1 LGSGKE
7 SAGLSTAVLTIR
19 GPWLVGTLIT
29 DVASVGGRE
38 DRKSVH
44 SFLIEPFVNYNFS
57 HGWYLNSSPIM
68 TADWHAASDNR
79 WTVPIGGGGGKIL
92 RIGKQAVNAY
102 VQAFDNVVRP
112 HEAGNWTL
120 RVQVQLLFPR

>member
-1 LGSGKE
+1 L
-7 SAGLSTAVLTIR
+7 LTIR
-19 GPWLVGTLIT
+19 GHWLVGTLIT
-29 DVASVGGRE
+29 DVVSVGGQE

-44 SFLIEPFVNYNFS
+44 SFLIQPFVNYNFS
-57 HGWYLNSSPIM
+57 KGWYLNSSPIV
-68 TADWHAASDNR
+68 TANWHAPSDSK

-92 RIGKQAVNAY
+92 HIGKQALNCY
-102 VQAFDNVVRP
+102 VQAFDNMVRP